1 MNDTGTNVQTEI
13 ETGVMKQKTI
23 DPRTYP
29 LQVRPL
35 SEDEGGGYLASV
47 PDLPG
52 CMGDGETEAA
62 AIEDAR
68 AAIAS
73 WVETAEK
80 FGDPVPEPNAAAS
93 YSGKFVT
100 RIPKS
105 LHMTLAETARREGV
119 SLNQFVLTKLAEAVG
134 GNQARK

>member
-1 MNDTGTNVQTEI
+1 
-13 ETGVMKQKTI
+13 MKQKII
-23 DPRTYP
+23 DPRAYP

-35 SEDEGGGYLASV
+35 SEDEGGGYMASV

-62 AIEDAR
+62 AIKDAQS
-68 AAIAS
+68 AIAS
-73 WVETAEK
+73 WIETAEK
-80 FGDPVPEPNAAAS
+80 FGDPIPEPNCLEG

-105 LHMTLAETARREGV
+105 LHMTLAEMARREGV
-119 SLNQFVLTKLAEAVG
+119 SLNQFILTKLAEAAG
-134 GNQARK
+134 GQHASG

>member
-1 MNDTGTNVQTEI
+1 
-13 ETGVMKQKTI
+13 MKQNNI

-29 LQVRPL
+29 LQVRPM

-52 CMGDGETEAA
+52 CRGDGETEAA
-62 AIEDAR
+62 AIEDAQS
-68 AAIAS
+68 AIAS
-73 WVETAEK
+73 WIETAEK
-80 FGDPVPEPNAAAS
+80 FGDPVPEPNRAAG

-105 LHMTLAETARREGV
+105 LHMTLAELARREGV

-134 GNQARK
+134 GKQARK

>member
-1 MNDTGTNVQTEI
+1 MQTKI

-35 SEDEGGGYLASV
+35 SDDEGGGYLASV

-68 AAIAS
+68 SAIAS
-73 WVETAEK
+73 WIETAEK
-80 FGDPVPEPNAAAS
+80 FGDPIPEPNGAAG

-105 LHMTLAETARREGV
+105 LHMSLAAMARREGV

>member
-1 MNDTGTNVQTEI
+1 MTQN
-13 ETGVMKQKTI
+13 TI

-52 CMGDGETEAA
+52 CRGDGETEAA
-62 AIEDAR
+62 AIEDAQS
-68 AAIAS
+68 AIAS
-73 WVETAEK
+73 WIETAGK
-80 FGDPVPEPNAAAS
+80 FGDPVPEPNRAEG

-105 LHMTLAETARREGV
+105 LHMTLAELARREGV

-134 GNQARK
+134 GKQARK

>member
-1 MNDTGTNVQTEI
+1 MRTEI
-13 ETGVMKQKTI
+13 ETGVMTQKTI
-23 DPRTYP
+23 DPRAYP

-52 CMGDGETEAA
+52 CLGDGDTEAA
-62 AIEDAR
+62 AIADAQS
-68 AAIAS
+68 AIAA
-73 WVETAEK
+73 WIETAKK
-80 FGDPVPEPNAAAS
+80 FGDPVPAPNRAAD

-105 LHMTLAETARREGV
+105 LHMSLAEIARREGV
-119 SLNQFVLTKLAEAVG
+119 SLNQFVLTKLAEAVSG
-134 GNQARK
+134 TQARK

>member
-1 MNDTGTNVQTEI
+1 
-13 ETGVMKQKTI
+13 MKQKTI

-35 SEDEGGGYLASV
+35 SEDEGGGYMASV

-62 AIEDAR
+62 AIEDAQS
-68 AAIAS
+68 AIAS
-73 WVETAEK
+73 WIETAEK
-80 FGDPVPEPNAAAS
+80 FGDPVPEPNRVAD

-105 LHMTLAETARREGV
+105 LHMSLAAIARREGV
-119 SLNQFVLTKLAEAVG
+119 SLNQFVLTKLAEAAG
-134 GNQARK
+134 GKPTRR

>member
-1 MNDTGTNVQTEI
+1 
-13 ETGVMKQKTI
+13 MKQNTI

-52 CMGDGETEAA
+52 CWGDGETEIA
-62 AIEDAR
+62 AIEDAQS
-68 AAIAS
+68 AIAS
-73 WVETAEK
+73 WIETAEK
-80 FGDPVPEPNAAAS
+80 FGDPVPEPNRAAG

-105 LHMTLAETARREGV
+105 LHMTLAELARREGV

-134 GNQARK
+134 GKQARK

>member
-1 MNDTGTNVQTEI
+1 MQTEI
-13 ETGVMKQKTI
+13 ETGVMRQKTI

-62 AIEDAR
+62 AIEDAQ

-73 WVETAEK
+73 WIEAAEK
-80 FGDPVPEPNAAAS
+80 FGDPVPEPNCAAG
-93 YSGKFVT
+93 YSGKFVI

-105 LHMTLAETARREGV
+105 LHMTVAEMARREGV
-119 SLNQFVLTKLAEAVG
+119 SLNQFVLTKLAEAAG
-134 GNQARK
+134 ANQSRA

>member
-1 MNDTGTNVQTEI
+1 MQTEI
-13 ETGVMKQKTI
+13 ETGIMKQKTI
-23 DPRTYP
+23 DPRAYP

-35 SEDEGGGYLASV
+35 SDDEGGGYLASV

-62 AIEDAR
+62 AIADAQL
-68 AAIAS
+68 AIAS
-73 WVETAEK
+73 WIETAGK
-80 FGDPVPEPNAAAS
+80 FGDPVPEPNAAEA

-105 LHMTLAETARREGV
+105 LHMSLAAMARREGV
-119 SLNQFVLTKLAEAVG
+119 SLNQFVLSKLAEAAG
-134 GNQARK
+134 GNRARK

>member
-1 MNDTGTNVQTEI
+1 MAWVHEGGSHMRQE
-13 ETGVMKQKTI
+13 KI
-23 DPRTYP
+23 DPRAYP

-62 AIEDAR
+62 AIEDVR
-68 AAIAS
+68 SAIAS
-73 WVETAEK
+73 WIETAEK
-80 FGDPVPEPNAAAS
+80 FGDPVPEPNCAEA

-105 LHMTLAETARREGV
+105 LHMTLAAMARREGV
-119 SLNQFVLTKLAEAVG
+119 SLNQFVLTKLAEAAG
-134 GNQARK
+134 GNRARP

>member
-1 MNDTGTNVQTEI
+1 
-13 ETGVMKQKTI
+13 MKRKTV

-29 LQVRPL
+29 LQLRPL
-35 SEDEGGGYLASV
+35 SEDEGGGYLALV

-62 AIEDAR
+62 AIADAR
-68 AAIAS
+68 SAIAS
-73 WVETAEK
+73 WIETAEK
-80 FGDPVPEPNAAAS
+80 FGDPVPEPNAAEA

-105 LHMTLAETARREGV
+105 LHMTLAAMARREGV
-119 SLNQFVLTKLAEAVG
+119 SLNQFILTKLAEAAG
-134 GNQARK
+134 RNQARP